1 MDFPSICL
9 PWHFLS
15 PQKTT
20 ASSAS
25 CSRAFQWWGGS
36 AQRSPCSVS
45 KPSTSHFQQTRPHSF
60 YLENTVKNGFL
71 VTSCVLYSFLL
82 LSSPQKYFFFFFFS
96 LNQFQLPE
104 TVVLLWLH
112 HFMELSVEFLFSEV
126 QQSLNNANLG
136 FECFPIWAC
145 SLRCHR
151 FHFLYNLLREG
162 CLKFLSSLELV
173 VASVFVGVVFF
184 FFVWLFTNHV
194 MWRT

>member
-1 MDFPSICL
+1 MALLEPTENYCILSILQQGVPVMRWQCTKKPLLCIQAQHFPLSAD
-9 PWHFLS
+9 PTSFFLFGKHS
-15 PQKTT
+15 EKWFLGHLMRAILILTFVI
-20 ASSAS
+20 SS
-25 CSRAFQWWGGS
+25 
-36 AQRSPCSVS
+36 
-45 KPSTSHFQQTRPHSF
+45 KI
-60 YLENTVKNGFL
+60 FL
-71 VTSCVLYSFLL
+71 
-82 LSSPQKYFFFFFFS
+82 FFFFS

-184 FFVWLFTNHV
+184 FVWLFTNHV